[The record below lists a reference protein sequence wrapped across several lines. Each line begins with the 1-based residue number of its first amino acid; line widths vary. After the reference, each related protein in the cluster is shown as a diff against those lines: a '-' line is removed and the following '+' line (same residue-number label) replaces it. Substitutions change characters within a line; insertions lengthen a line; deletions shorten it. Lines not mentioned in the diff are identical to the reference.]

1 MSSSLCYFYV
11 PAVNKEAAEKF
22 YGSLFGWTFSPGRDN
37 HGVKIDDV
45 NPAGAIRGD
54 QSAAMNSVQAFF
66 QVENIDATINN
77 SVNSAVWLMTSST
90 TARAA
95 GTPCAVTTRV
105 RPSTSGSPRSEV
117 GQAPGHPASA
127 VDLETVG

>member
-66 QVENIDATINN
+66 QVENIDATINKLRQLGGLADDVVDDGPSGRHALCRDDQGTSFN
-77 SVNSAVWLMTSST
+77 LWQPAV
-90 TARAA
+90 
-95 GTPCAVTTRV
+95 
-105 RPSTSGSPRSEV
+105 
-117 GQAPGHPASA
+117 
-127 VDLETVG
+127 